1 MKRKICVTTSSRADY
16 NHLFVLIEN
25 LKKSKKFDLKL
36 IITGMHTLKEFGNT
50 YKEIIND
57 GFKDNI
63 ILRTKQKNTNQ
74 KSILQSM
81 STQLSRSYNVIKK
94 IDPDIVVVLGDR
106 YDMYPIALASHIMNK
121 PLVHFH
127 GGEVTNGVIDDAIRH
142 SVSKLSDIHFV
153 ANHEFKKRLIRMGER
168 EKYIH
173 NVGSLG
179 IDAIKKMKFKDR
191 KYVSNKIPELKNK
204 KYFMVSL
211 HPETLKSNNSKLIS
225 NVLRSLDN
233 FQDYMKIFS
242 YPNSDTNSAQ
252 ILIEIKKYVRANN
265 NAIATPSFGRIDYL
279 HLLKYSEAI
288 VGNSSSGILEAPYLG
303 IPTIDIGK
311 RQKGRSGGDSIF
323 RSSPNVTSITATIKR
338 ALESSVSK
346 NNHIYEGKNSIKKV
360 LNILEKTELL
370 DIKLK
375 SFVDVR

>member
-1 MKRKICVTTSSRADY
+1 MI
-16 NHLFVLIEN
+16 VL
-25 LKKSKKFDLKL
+25 
-36 IITGMHTLKEFGNT
+36 
-50 YKEIIND
+50 
-57 GFKDNI
+57 
-63 ILRTKQKNTNQ
+63 
-74 KSILQSM
+74 
-81 STQLSRSYNVIKK
+81 QL
-94 IDPDIVVVLGDR
+94 L
-106 YDMYPIALASHIMNK
+106 M
-121 PLVHFH
+121 
-127 GGEVTNGVIDDAIRH
+127 
-142 SVSKLSDIHFV
+142 
-153 ANHEFKKRLIRMGER
+153 
-168 EKYIH
+168 
-173 NVGSLG
+173 
-179 IDAIKKMKFKDR
+179 
-191 KYVSNKIPELKNK
+191 
-204 KYFMVSL
+204 
-211 HPETLKSNNSKLIS
+211 
-225 NVLRSLDN
+225 
-233 FQDYMKIFS
+233 
-242 YPNSDTNSAQ
+242 
-252 ILIEIKKYVRANN
+252 EIKKYVRANN

>member
-252 ILIEIKKYVRANN
+252 ILMEIKKYVRANN

-323 RSSPNVTSITATIKR
+323 RSSPNVKSITATIKR

>member
-211 HPETLKSNNSKLIS
+211 HPETLKSNNSKLIT

-252 ILIEIKKYVRANN
+252 ILMEIKKYVRANN

>member
-252 ILIEIKKYVRANN
+252 ILMEIKKYVRANN